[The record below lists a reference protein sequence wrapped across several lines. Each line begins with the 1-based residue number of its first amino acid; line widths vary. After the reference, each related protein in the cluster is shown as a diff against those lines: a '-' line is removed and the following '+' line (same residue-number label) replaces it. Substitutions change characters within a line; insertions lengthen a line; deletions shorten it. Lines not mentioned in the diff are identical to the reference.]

1 LSAAWDYLLTRTE
14 SPDGLLIR
22 ARQVFNKVAAD
33 PDRFRPVAAALVAE
47 ARRAGQPEALAAAL
61 RALAWAERL
70 RLNAPL
76 AIRLLDEACRIARRH
91 RLADVLADVLMSR
104 AAVRQELGHMLAA
117 RRDLRDA
124 ATLVTGARTR
134 ELNFQQATLLQNA
147 GQLADAAAI
156 YQRLLSDPGADPS
169 QKTKS
174 ASNLA
179 LIESEQGRYAQA
191 LRRCD
196 QALQAAIEIGPALAA
211 AVAESRAWVTVQSGR
226 FAEGM
231 SLFDQATQALSAAR
245 LPLGDHYH
253 EYADALM
260 ELRLL
265 PEAAAAARRGMQ
277 EFTAAGVPLMAA
289 EAQLRVAQLALLA
302 GDTAEAITAS
312 TTATTAFRQQRRWSW
327 RARSLLVTAEARLNS
342 GTATPADL
350 TEAQAA
356 ARRMESL
363 GMNSAA
369 VQGFLVT
376 GRLAASLGRPRQ
388 AVTALAKAGSLARG
402 APILVRVRGRHA
414 AALAARLRHRDREA
428 LAHCRHGLTDLA
440 RHRGGLPS
448 AELRALASGH
458 GAELGLIGLDVV
470 VRDGSP
476 GRVLNWMERSRAAA
490 LLAVEPPGFNEI
502 RADLAALRVA
512 HGGRAAS
519 TGSASTGSASTGSA
533 STGGAG
539 QQRAAGPDA
548 SEQTAIEDRIRHT
561 TWRAASV
568 ARAPTAL
575 VTVGELRGQLQERV
589 LVEYGLLGQDL
600 VAVVIDARGS
610 RLSALGP
617 LAPVRDQLRALHFA
631 LRRLAKPGQQAQ
643 HAAARASADLRIRS
657 LTELLIDPLRVPA
670 DLELVVVPV
679 PDLQGVPWAA
689 LHGGPVGL
697 APSATFWTR
706 TALAAQ
712 HQRQAGDSDRTV
724 VLMAGPDLPGAVAE
738 VESLAQIHPSAICL
752 TPPASTA
759 EAVAAALDGA
769 ELAHLACHGT
779 LRADNPMFSS
789 LLLSDGPLTLQELY
803 ARGLAPHRLVLA
815 ACRSGSQASYAGDE
829 VLGFVT
835 ALLARGTAGIL
846 ASTADVPDVEAVEL
860 MTAVHE
866 QLAKGAT
873 LAHALH
879 AARASQDTGNPG
891 DFVNWCTFNVHG
903 AA

>member
-1 LSAAWDYLLTRTE
+1 
-14 SPDGLLIR
+14 LIH
-22 ARQVFNKVAAD
+22 ARQVFDDVAAD
-33 PDRFRPVAAALVAE
+33 PDRFRPAAEALVAE
-47 ARRAGQPEALAAAL
+47 ARRARQPEALAVAL

-70 RLNAPL
+70 RLNDRL

-104 AAVRQELGHMLAA
+104 AAVSQELGHILAA

-124 ATLVTGARTR
+124 AALVTGARTC

-147 GQLADAAAI
+147 GQLTDAATI
-156 YQRLLSDPGADPS
+156 YQRLLSDPGAGPS
-169 QKTKS
+169 QKAKS

-191 LRRCD
+191 LRRLD

-231 SLFDQATQALSAAR
+231 RLFDQATQALSAAR

-265 PEAAAAARRGMQ
+265 PEAAAAARRGME

-289 EAQLRVAQLALLA
+289 EAQLRVAQLAMLA

-312 TTATTAFRQQRRWSW
+312 TAAATAFRQQRRWAW
-327 RARSLLVTAEARLNS
+327 RARSVLVTAEARLNS
-342 GTATPADL
+342 GTAAPADL
-350 TEAQAA
+350 SEARAA
-356 ARRMESL
+356 AKRMESL

-376 GRLAASLGRPRQ
+376 GRLAASLGRPGQ
-388 AVTALAKAGSLARG
+388 AVAALAKAGSLARG

-428 LAHCRHGLTDLA
+428 LAYCRYGLSDLA

-490 LLAVEPPGFNEI
+490 LLAVEPPDFSEI
-502 RADLAALRVA
+502 RADLAALRAV

-519 TGSASTGSASTGSA
+519 AGPAS
-533 STGGAG
+533 
-539 QQRAAGPDA
+539 QQRSAGPDA
-548 SEQTAIEDRIRHT
+548 SEQAAIEDRIRHA

-568 ARAPTAL
+568 ARASTAP
-575 VTVGELRGQLQERV
+575 VTVGGLRRQLQERV
-589 LVEYGLLGQDL
+589 LIEYGLLGQDL
-600 VAVVIDARGS
+600 VAVVIDVRGS

-631 LRRLAKPGQQAQ
+631 LRRLAKPGHQAQ
-643 HAAARASADLRIRS
+643 HAAARASADLRIRNLS
-657 LTELLIDPLRVPA
+657 ELLVDPLRVPA
-670 DLELVVVPV
+670 DIELVVVPV

-697 APSATFWTR
+697 APSATFWAR

-712 HQRQAGDSDRTV
+712 HQQQARDSSGTI

-738 VESLAQIHPSAICL
+738 VESLAKIHPSAICL

-759 EAVAAALDGA
+759 EAVAGALDGA
-769 ELAHLACHGT
+769 DLAHLACHGT

-829 VLGFVT
+829 VLGFVP

-846 ASTADVPDVEAVEL
+846 ASTAEVPDVEAVEL

-866 QLAKGAT
+866 RLAKGAT

-879 AARASQDTGNPG
+879 EARASQDTDNPG